1 MLLLC
6 KMDESLYYAKEELKR
21 VDHLIFVSLKY
32 TRTCDVMQSI
42 IERLIECYN
51 HVFEAYLKKLKDEK
65 KIDKIPK
72 LPAQKT
78 VSLKEHFPNHE
89 ELLKNIE
96 FYQLLRRMKNA
107 DEISRCSEF
116 RRNVTMIVHLDD
128 EAYEVTIDSIT
139 EYYKNT
145 QEFVETISKELIEE

>member
-1 MLLLC
+1 
-6 KMDESLYYAKEELKR
+6 MDESLYYAKEELKR

-51 HVFEAYLKKLKDEK
+51 HVFEAFLKKLKQEK
-65 KIDKIPK
+65 KISLIPK

-78 VSLKEHFPNHE
+78 VLLREQYPQHVL
-89 ELLKNIE
+89 LLKNID

-107 DEISRCSEF
+107 DDISRCSEF

-128 EAYEVTIDSIT
+128 EVYDSIT
-139 EYYKNT
+139 QYYKDT
-145 QEFVETISKELIEE
+145 QDFVDEIFRELIGNEEGR